1 MTDTDSDLDA
11 TLVGAAR
18 NRTADFESNVTIAGM
33 ALSVGRLKISS
44 LEKAKTVV
52 KDEKDAQIEADKY
65 VKGLGVLETAVSD
78 IGEGSVT
85 NAVLVVTKLL
95 LQSNI
100 NANSIKTF
108 VMGTES
114 PIGIS
119 ENMSISVIA
128 GVNKVLEILREEG
141 VDLGKLRPKTKLH
154 VQEAC
159 TSQIAAL
166 ANFAT
171 NGLLGGDAIL
181 VASDDAGYKIGT
193 PAEGTGGSGAYAM
206 HLKKSAYDINGIE
219 ISNKV
224 GSYSKDVPDFLKII
238 LPDTY
243 KDSAM
248 ELVSRQPIVFGDY
261 SNYAYSYAR
270 FMSRKDFAKESGT
283 GITAMEPKKGRAEF
297 PHIPYP
303 KIIDSELDYFIR
315 HLSRSNEKLKEQVK
329 NELKGA
335 EEPFLNGFKNTES
348 ELKFII
354 ELGAIYYGSIMI
366 AKEVKCRLLERDEAN
381 HDLVDNKLNANKAFL
396 IDGIVCDINIIT
408 KETKPTGDLLIA
420 LNSVTK
426 NLEELKCKEDLVIED
441 LEEAFVPLYG
451 FDEQRKPVG
460 VISKFGEQ
468 NRDYSRAVRKTPTFE
483 SLKKILDVEKVVE
496 LSSHEGNFDTA
507 SLGMGAESYLAY
519 TKDVAKEVIFTSYG
533 SDLSSYTLFGKAKN
547 IERMVEKVKRNVE
560 LELKGQKIIEDHK
573 EYTKIKKNVLKIY
586 NDDAPLTFD
595 TVYRSVRVNK
605 EKLLQHL
612 GTYIADYRAEF
623 CISPVKRGDEAVVQ
637 ETKLHVS

>member
-1 MTDTDSDLDA
+1 MIGNNSDLDA
-11 TLVGAAR
+11 NLIDAAR
-18 NRTADFESNVTIAGM
+18 NRITDFETNVTITGM

-44 LEKAKTVV
+44 QEKAKTVV
-52 KDEKDAQIEADKY
+52 KDEEKAKLEADTY
-65 VKGLGVLETAVSD
+65 MKGLGVLETAVSD
-78 IGEGSVT
+78 IGEGAVT

-95 LQSNI
+95 LQNHI
-100 NANSIKTF
+100 NADSIKTF
-108 VMGTES
+108 VIGTES

-119 ENMSISVIA
+119 ENIAIPVIA
-128 GVNKVLEILREEG
+128 GVNKVLDILREDD

-193 PAEGTGGSGAYAM
+193 PAEGTGGSGAYAI
-206 HLKKSAYDINGIE
+206 HLKKSSENVDGIE

-261 SNYAYSYAR
+261 SKYAYSYAR
-270 FMSRKDFAKESGT
+270 FMSRKDFARESGL
-283 GITAMEPKKGRAEF
+283 GIAAMEPKKGRVEF

-303 KIIDSELDYFIR
+303 KILDTELDYFIR
-315 HLSRSNEKLKEQVK
+315 HLSRSNEKLRDQLK

-354 ELGAIYYGSIMI
+354 ELGAIYYGSVMV
-366 AKEVKCRLLERDEAN
+366 AKEVKGRLLERDKENLA
-381 HDLVDNKLNANKAFL
+381 LVDDRLNTNKAFL
-396 IDGIVCDINIIT
+396 IDGIIYDMNAIA
-408 KETKPTGDLLIA
+408 KETKPTGDLLVA
-420 LNSVTK
+420 LNDVTK
-426 NLEELKCKEDLVIED
+426 NLEGLKHKESIVIED
-441 LEEAFVPLYG
+441 LEDAFMPLYG
-451 FDEQRKPVG
+451 FDKDKKPIG
-460 VISKFGEQ
+460 VISKFDEQ
-468 NRDYSRAVRKTPTFE
+468 NRLYSRAVRKTPTFE
-483 SLKKILDVEKVVE
+483 SLKKILDLEKVVE
-496 LSSHEGNFDTA
+496 ISSHEGNFDTA

-519 TKDVAKEVIFTSYG
+519 AKDVAQEIIITSYG
-533 SDLSSYTLFGKAKN
+533 SGLSSYTLLGKTKN
-547 IERMVEKVKRNVE
+547 IERMTEKVKRNVE
-560 LELKGQKIIEDHK
+560 LEMKGQKTIYNE

-586 NDDAPLTFD
+586 NDDAPLSFD
-595 TVYRSVRVNK
+595 TVHRSVRVNK

-612 GTYIADYRAEF
+612 GTYIDDYRTEF
-623 CISPVKRGDEAVVQ
+623 CIQTVKREGAITVQ
-637 ETKLHVS
+637 ETKLHIS

>member
-1 MTDTDSDLDA
+1 MVDANSELDA
-11 TLVGAAR
+11 SLVDAAR
-18 NRTADFESNVTIAGM
+18 NKITDFETNVTIAGM

-52 KDEKDAQIEADKY
+52 KDEKDAATEADKY
-65 VKGLGVLETAVSD
+65 SKGLGVLETAVSD
-78 IGEGSVT
+78 IGEGAVT

-95 LQSNI
+95 LQNHI

-108 VMGTES
+108 VIGTES

-119 ENMSISVIA
+119 ENIAIPVIA
-128 GVNKVLEILREEG
+128 GVNKVLDILREEG

-166 ANFAT
+166 ANYAT

-181 VASDDAGYKIGT
+181 VAADDAGYKIGT
-193 PAEGTGGSGAYAM
+193 PAEGTGGSGAYAI
-206 HLKKSAYDINGIE
+206 HLKKSSENVDGIE
-219 ISNKV
+219 ISSKV

-238 LPDTY
+238 LPDIY

-270 FMSRKDFAKESGT
+270 FMSRKDFAKESGL
-283 GITAMEPKKGRAEF
+283 GIAAMEPKKGRVEF

-303 KIIDSELDYFIR
+303 KILDSELDYFIR
-315 HLSRSNEKLKEQVK
+315 HLSRNSEKLREQMK
-329 NELKGA
+329 SELKGA

-354 ELGAIYYGSIMI
+354 ELGAIYHGSIMV
-366 AKEVKCRLLERDEAN
+366 AKEVKGRLLERDKAN
-381 HDLVDNKLNANKAFL
+381 HDLIDKKLNANKAFL
-396 IDGIVCDINIIT
+396 IDGIICDVDAIT
-408 KETKPTGDLLIA
+408 KETKPTGDLLDA
-420 LNSVTK
+420 LNAVTK
-426 NLEELKCKEDLVIED
+426 NLEVLKQKKDIVIED
-441 LEEAFVPLYG
+441 LEEAFVPIYG
-451 FDEQRKPVG
+451 FDENKNPIG

-468 NRDYSRAVRKTPTFE
+468 NRQYSKAVRKTPTFE
-483 SLKKILDVEKVVE
+483 SLKKILDLEKVVE
-496 LSSHEGNFDTA
+496 VSSHEGNFDTA

-519 TKDVAKEVIFTSYG
+519 AKDVAKEIIITSYG
-533 SDLSSYTLFGKAKN
+533 SGLSSYTLLGKTKN
-547 IERMVEKVKRNVE
+547 AEAMIEKVKRNVE
-560 LELKGQKIIEDHK
+560 LELKGQRSIDHD
-573 EYTKIKKNVLKIY
+573 EYTRIKKNVLKIY
-586 NDDAPLTFD
+586 SDDAPLSFD
-595 TVYRSVRVNK
+595 TVHRSVRVNK

-612 GTYIADYRAEF
+612 GAYMADYRTE
-623 CISPVKRGDEAVVQ
+623 P
-637 ETKLHVS
+637 TKLRVS